1 MDMENIIEKRFKL
14 FSPFLNEKQ
23 RRILA
28 AIEAQILGYGGASR
42 VAKTTGLSRNTVA
55 AGALELERD
64 KIEDIAP
71 IKERIRKPGGG
82 RKRTIQK
89 DHTLKADLEQL
100 IEPVTRGDPESALLW
115 TCKSVRRLADELKKM
130 GHETSHRMVA
140 EMLGQMGYSLQANRK
155 TIEGGSHPDRDAQ
168 FEYIHQKVKQFQKQR
183 QPVISVDTKKKE
195 LVGNFKNQG
204 REWRPKG
211 SPEEVLVYDFESL
224 GGGKITPYGVYD
236 LSQNKGWVSV
246 GVDKDTAAFAVESI
260 RRWWKT
266 MGHKVYP
273 MAKRL
278 LITADGGGSNGSRV
292 RLWKTE
298 LQKLSNET
306 GLSIFI
312 CHFPPGTSK
321 WNKIEHRLFS
331 FISQNWRGKP
341 LISHEVIV
349 NLISSTTTKTG
360 LQVECEIDPN
370 SYPKGVK
377 VTDKELKAV
386 NLLKDS
392 FYGEWN
398 YTIKPNV
405 TRN

>member
-1 MDMENIIEKRFKL
+1 MDTEKAIEKRFKL
-14 FSPFLNEKQ
+14 FSPFLDERQ

-28 AIEAQILGYGGASR
+28 AIEAQIFGYGGVSR
-42 VAKTTGLSRNTVA
+42 VAKATGLSRNTVA
-55 AGALELERD
+55 AGALEFERAKMD
-64 KIEDIAP
+64 GLAP
-71 IKERIRKPGGG
+71 VKKRIRKPGGG
-82 RKRTIQK
+82 RKRAIEK
-89 DHTLKADLEQL
+89 DPTLKADLEHL
-100 IEPVTRGDPESALLW
+100 IEPITRGDPESALLW
-115 TCKSVRRLADELKKM
+115 TCKSVRRLADELKNM
-130 GHETSHRMVA
+130 GHQTSHRMVA
-140 EMLGQMGYSLQANRK
+140 ELLDQMGYSLQATRK
-155 TIEGGSHPDRDAQ
+155 TKEGSSHPDRDAQ
-168 FEYIHQKVKQFQKQR
+168 FEYIYQKVKQFQAKG
-183 QPVISVDTKKKE
+183 QPVISVDAKKKE

-224 GGGKITPYGVYD
+224 GSGKITPYGVYD

-266 MGHKVYP
+266 MGNEVYP
-273 MAKRL
+273 GAKRL
-278 LITADGGGSNGSRV
+278 LITTDSGGSNGSRV

-306 GLSIFI
+306 GLSISV

-349 NLISSTTTKTG
+349 NLVSSTTTRTG
-360 LQVECEIDPN
+360 LEIECEIDPN
-370 SYPKGVK
+370 DYPKGIK

-386 NLLKDS
+386 NLFKDS
-392 FYGEWN
+392 FHGEWN

-405 TRN
+405 TRR

>member
-1 MDMENIIEKRFKL
+1 MDTGKAIEERFKL

-28 AIEAQILGYGGASR
+28 IIEAQILGYGGTSR
-42 VAKTTGLSRNTVA
+42 VAKATGLSRNTIA
-55 AGALELERD
+55 AGALELQRGSS
-64 KIEDIAP
+64 EDITGV
-71 IKERIRKPGGG
+71 KERIRKPGGG

-89 DHTLKADLEQL
+89 DPLLKGDLEQL
-100 IEPVTRGDPESALLW
+100 IEPITRGDPESALLW
-115 TCKSVRRLADELKKM
+115 TCKSVRRLADELQKM
-130 GHETSHRMVA
+130 GHQTSHRMVA
-140 EMLGQMGYSLQANRK
+140 ELLDQMGYNLQANRK
-155 TIEGGSHPDRDAQ
+155 TMEGVSHPDRDAQ
-168 FEYIHQKVKQFQKQR
+168 FDYIHQKVKEFQNQG
-183 QPVISVDTKKKE
+183 QPVISVDAKKKE

-224 GGGKITPYGVYD
+224 GKGKVTPYGVYD

-246 GVDKDTAAFAVESI
+246 GMDKDTAAFAVESI

-266 MGHKVYP
+266 MGKTVYP
-273 MAKRL
+273 RAKRL
-278 LITADGGGSNGSRV
+278 LITADSGGSNGSRV
-292 RLWKTE
+292 RLWKVE
-298 LQKLSNET
+298 LQNLSNET
-306 GLSIFI
+306 GLSISV

-349 NLISSTTTKTG
+349 NLISATTTKTG
-360 LQVECEIDPN
+360 LEVACGIDPN
-370 SYPKGVK
+370 SYPRGIK

-392 FYGEWN
+392 FHGEWN

-405 TRN
+405 N

>member
-1 MDMENIIEKRFKL
+1 MDTEKGIEKRFRL

-28 AIEAQILGYGGASR
+28 AIEAEILGYGGVSR
-42 VAKTTGLSRNTVA
+42 VAKATGLSRNTVT
-55 AGALELERD
+55 AGTLEFQRSEMNG
-64 KIEDIAP
+64 IAP
-71 IKERIRKPGGG
+71 VKERIRKPGGG

-89 DHTLKADLEQL
+89 DPTLKADLEQL
-100 IEPVTRGDPESALLW
+100 IEPITRGDPESVLLW

-140 EMLGQMGYSLQANRK
+140 ELLDQMDYSLQANRK
-155 TIEGGSHPDRDAQ
+155 TKEGGSHPDRDAQ
-168 FEYIHQKVKQFQKQR
+168 FEYIHQKVKQFQKQG
-183 QPVISVDTKKKE
+183 QPVVSVDAKKKE

-211 SPEEVLVYDFESL
+211 RPEEVLVYDFESL
-224 GGGKITPYGVYD
+224 GSGKITPYGVYD

-246 GVDKDTAAFAVESI
+246 GLDKDTAAFAVESI

-266 MGHKVYP
+266 MGNIVYP
-273 MAKRL
+273 RAKRL
-278 LITADGGGSNGSRV
+278 LITADSGGSNGSRV
-292 RLWKTE
+292 RLWKIE

-306 GLSIFI
+306 GLSISV

-331 FISQNWRGKP
+331 FVSQNWRGKP

-360 LQVECEIDPN
+360 LEVECDIDLN
-370 SYPKGVK
+370 SYPRGIK
-377 VTDKELKAV
+377 VTDKELKEV
-386 NLLKDS
+386 NLLKES
-392 FYGEWN
+392 FHGEWN

-405 TRN
+405 T